1 MSRDPFLDGLLHLLT
16 ETFEGAQQ
24 EWSWYLD
31 QDRNTGLF
39 ATLNTLT
46 AAQASRHTPLGPSVA
61 GQAAHLHF
69 HLAATLRA
77 LRGEAAALD
86 FARSWAQQEVTD
98 EEWVE
103 RRAGLHDTYE
113 GLKALAAGR
122 AHWDPDEAAGLLA
135 ALTHAAY
142 HLSAIRQAAKLLD
155 GPPSLSD
162 Y

>member
-1 MSRDPFLDGLLHLLT
+1 MIPRVADAFLGGLLDLLA
-16 ETFEGAQQ
+16 ETFEGPQQ

-39 ATLNTLT
+39 ATLNALT

-86 FARSWAQQEVTD
+86 FARSWEGQEVT
-98 EEWVE
+98 EAEWLE

-113 GLKALAAGR
+113 ALR
-122 AHWDPDEAAGLLA
+122 AFTLAHDRWDPDEATGLLA

-142 HLSAIRQAAKLLD
+142 HLSAIRQSVKLLW
-155 GPPSLSD
+155 
-162 Y
+162 